1 MQQARRT
8 LSPPTMQCVTVA
20 VMGGYDI
27 LRGMQFPRKSH
38 LGGIRFPR
46 VCDPGGIHFPV
57 TVDICVFTCH
67 SYKKAYILRK
77 GCIVI

>member
-46 VCDPGGIHFPV
+46 VCDPGGDTLSCYSGHMCIHMSF
-57 TVDICVFTCH
+57 I
-67 SYKKAYILRK
+67 
-77 GCIVI
+77 